1 MSDRKTA
8 TPDDGID
15 SESVEAQEDK
25 QEVEERQERIEDRKE
40 KLDVADTDI

>member
-15 SESVEAQEDK
+15 SESVEAQEEK